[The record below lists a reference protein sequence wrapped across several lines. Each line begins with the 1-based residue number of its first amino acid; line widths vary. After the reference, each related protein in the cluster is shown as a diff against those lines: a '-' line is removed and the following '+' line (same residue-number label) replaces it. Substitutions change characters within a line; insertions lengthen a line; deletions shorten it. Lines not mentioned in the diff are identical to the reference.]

1 MMGFFSTSKT
11 IGILGGGQLGKM
23 LLNTTRQ
30 WDINTHVLDPSPE
43 APARIACNL
52 FVQGDLMDY
61 QTVMEF
67 GKNVDVLT
75 IEIENVN
82 SEALIDLEKQG
93 VQVYPQG
100 RVLKIIQNK
109 YRQKE
114 FYKKNRIPTSGF
126 EFFES
131 KEALKDA
138 VARGFVSFPFV
149 WKSESMGYDGYGV
162 KMIRSNQDLE
172 TISEGGCL
180 AEDLV
185 TIHKEIGVIVCR
197 RPSGETVSYPSV
209 EMEFHPTANQVEYVL
224 SPARISNQIEKKAQE
239 IARQVS
245 EVFQHVGLLAV
256 ELFVTKE
263 GDVWVN
269 EVAPRPHNSGHFS
282 IEASYTSQFEQHI
295 RALLD
300 LPLGSTQNKV
310 SGVMVNLVGSENHQ
324 GPVRYKNIEH
334 IMAIEGVNPHIYG
347 KKETRPFR
355 KMGHITIV
363 NESLEIARQIAEQ
376 VKETIEVIS
385 Q

>member
-245 EVFQHVGLLAV
+245 
-256 ELFVTKE
+256 
-263 GDVWVN
+263 
-269 EVAPRPHNSGHFS
+269 
-282 IEASYTSQFEQHI
+282 
-295 RALLD
+295 
-300 LPLGSTQNKV
+300 
-310 SGVMVNLVGSENHQ
+310 
-324 GPVRYKNIEH
+324 
-334 IMAIEGVNPHIYG
+334 
-347 KKETRPFR
+347 
-355 KMGHITIV
+355 
-363 NESLEIARQIAEQ
+363 
-376 VKETIEVIS
+376 
-385 Q
+385 